1 MLSEVLI
8 VCSLTEEEELDELRS
23 LGLICDCH

>member
-1 MLSEVLI
+1 MFSEVLTI
-8 VCSLTEEEELDELRS
+8 TSLTEEEELDELRS